1 MNHPYIEFENTP
13 LWKAIDRAVAELER
27 NQDVQ
32 LRTTR
37 EHFIG
42 YLCQQLSDRGT
53 VTESSLLRE

>member
-1 MNHPYIEFENTP
+1 MSHPYIEFEQTP
-13 LWKAIDRAVAELER
+13 LWKAIDTAVAKLEQNR
-27 NQDVQ
+27 DVE

-42 YLCQQLSDRGT
+42 YLCQQLSAQGT